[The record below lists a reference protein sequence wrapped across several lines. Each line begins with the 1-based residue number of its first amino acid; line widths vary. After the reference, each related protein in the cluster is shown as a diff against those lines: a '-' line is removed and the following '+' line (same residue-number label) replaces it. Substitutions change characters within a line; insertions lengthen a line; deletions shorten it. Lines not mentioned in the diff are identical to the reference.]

1 MLIAPA
7 LLILALQAPALPP
20 DSYADSATAALVT
33 RARAA
38 RDRNERLVTSYSA
51 TVSQRIGVGV
61 RALSRDRM
69 LYRQEVAARISWNRD
84 SRSTIEVTGLREAVP
99 VASRTD
105 ALPSNI
111 PSEVRGL
118 VVNPAED
125 YLFVLGNDA
134 EGFVYPLATGGE
146 VHYRYATGDSTRI
159 ELPSGSV
166 IRLIELRVTP
176 RRADWRLVSGSLWFD
191 ADSYGL
197 VRAVFRPARPYEY
210 RRDSD
215 PDDREDVPSFVNGTG
230 ELKHITME
238 YGLYENRWWMLRYV
252 ALEGVGTVGKWMN
265 VPVRF
270 ERVYSEYEVEGG
282 SPRPEGLEYRPAGT
296 RQRVARDT
304 TPAGRE
310 RRIDVD
316 TAAMTR
322 VQECLRQR
330 RAAPDSASTDS
341 SSALVELEHSCS
353 RLVRGDT
360 SLAVVVP
367 RDRESLLTSPTLGPP
382 ILSMGDLITED
393 ELRGVA
399 SAIRNLPTPPLDRR
413 LELPQGLGAL
423 LQHARYNRVEA
434 LSLGVRA
441 AASRG
446 RFEVDALGRIG
457 IGDLVPNAELGV
469 GHAGTGATWRLGG
482 YRRLE
487 VANPDSR
494 ALAAVNSLSALLL
507 QRDDGEYFR
516 TTGGELRGQATQ
528 GGWLTWRLYAERQSP
543 ALRETN
549 ASLPRLFSTA
559 QVFRP
564 NFTADSADQVGA
576 SVGVRSGTPI
586 SRTVWL
592 GGDAQLDAATG
603 DYEFGRGA
611 AALRLVIT
619 PERRWAVALEG
630 AAGTSR
636 GAVPTQSRFY
646 LGGPANLRGYAGGVM
661 AGESFWRVRAEVGNA
676 FPAARLTL
684 FSDAG
689 WAGPRADFTSGKPLL
704 GVGVGAS
711 FLDGLVRMD
720 LARAMRGVTGWRFD
734 IYFDGRL

>member
-1 MLIAPA
+1 MLVITLLGLAVQTPA
-7 LLILALQAPALPP
+7 VPP

-33 RARAA
+33 SARAA
-38 RDRNERLVTSYSA
+38 RDRNERLVTSYTA

-84 SRSTIEVTGLREAVP
+84 SSSSIAVTGLREAVP
-99 VASRTD
+99 VATRTD
-105 ALPSNI
+105 MVPSNI

-118 VVNPAED
+118 VINPAED
-125 YLFVLGNDA
+125 YLFVLGGD
-134 EGFVYPLATGGE
+134 EDGFVYPLAVGGE
-146 VHYRYATGDSTRI
+146 VHYRYALGDSTRI
-159 ELPSGSV
+159 ELPTGSV
-166 IRLIELRVTP
+166 IRLVELRVTP
-176 RRADWRLVSGSLWFD
+176 RRADWQLVSGSLWFD

-197 VRAVFRPARPYEY
+197 VRAVFRPARPYEF

-230 ELKHITME
+230 ELKHVTME

-270 ERVYSEYEVEGG
+270 ERVYADYEVTGG
-282 SPRPEGLEYRPAGT
+282 TPRPEGLDFRPAGT
-296 RQRVARDT
+296 RQRPERDT

-310 RRIDVD
+310 QRVNLGREAASRIE
-316 TAAMTR
+316 
-322 VQECLRQR
+322 ECLRQR
-330 RAAPDSASTDS
+330 QAAPDSTPILAT
-341 SSALVELEHSCS
+341 VGWVQLEHSCS
-353 RLVRGDT
+353 RVVRGDT
-360 SLAVVVP
+360 ALTVVVP
-367 RDRESLLTSPTLGPP
+367 QDRESLLTSPTLGPP

-393 ELRGVA
+393 EIRGVA

-413 LELPQGLGAL
+413 IELPQGLGAL

-434 LSLGVRA
+434 LSLGARA
-441 AASRG
+441 VASWG
-446 RFEVDALGRIG
+446 RFEVDALGRVG
-457 IGDLVPNAELGV
+457 LGDLVPNAELGLGHV
-469 GHAGTGATWRLGG
+469 GPGANWRLGG

-494 ALAAVNSLSALLL
+494 ALGAVNSVSALLL

-516 TTGGELRGQATQ
+516 TVGAEFRGQATA
-528 GGWLTWRLYAERQSP
+528 GGGLSWRVYAERQRP
-543 ALRETN
+543 AAQETN
-549 ASLPRLFSTA
+549 ASLPRLFSSA

-564 NFTADSADQVGA
+564 NFAADSADQVGA
-576 SVGVRSGTPI
+576 SLSMRVGTPV

-592 GGDAQLDAATG
+592 GGDAQVDGATG
-603 DYEFGRGA
+603 DFEFGRGA
-611 AALRLVIT
+611 AALRVIVT
-619 PERRWAVALEG
+619 PERAWALALEA

-636 GAVPTQSRFY
+636 GTVPTQGRFY

-661 AGESFWRVRAEVGNA
+661 AGESYWRARAEVGNA

-684 FSDAG
+684 FGDAG
-689 WAGPRADFTSGKPLL
+689 WAGPRAEFAVGKPLL
-704 GVGVGAS
+704 GIGVGAS

-734 IYFDGRL
+734 LYFDGRL